1 MYKAVTENQLIISDI
16 ASVMSDYT
24 SIQIDI
30 DERKVKA
37 AALVAQRIDI
47 KRLVNQSVLD
57 RLIDVGQEYSDT
69 DQQLL
74 ELIIPPLCYY
84 TYYRCL
90 LMFQGTFTD
99 SGYVYESEAES
110 RNAAKSV
117 ANQMKSIGD
126 DFMLEVEKFLN
137 AEKPSSDDNIS
148 RKVSSNVR
156 VFGGEEFRGN
166 N

>member
-90 LMFQGTFTD
+90 LMFL
-99 SGYVYESEAES
+99 
-110 RNAAKSV
+110 RN
-117 ANQMKSIGD
+117 
-126 DFMLEVEKFLN
+126 FY
-137 AEKPSSDDNIS
+137 
-148 RKVSSNVR
+148 
-156 VFGGEEFRGN
+156 
-166 N
+166 